1 MKKQQKYIY
10 FDHAATTPVLPEVAG
25 VIKDCLLKNFGNA
38 SEPHM
43 PGRKAK
49 ELLENSR
56 QVIAKNICALPSEIV
71 FTSGGTESDNMAI
84 SGAVEAN
91 KKKGDHIIS
100 TKIEHPAVMMP
111 LKIMERRGFKVTYLP
126 VDKYGMIDPHDIK
139 KAITDKTILVSVM
152 HANNIFG
159 TIQPVEEI
167 GRILKQKGII
177 FHTDAV
183 QSFANIKTSVD
194 DLGVDLLSI
203 SGHKIYGPKGIGA
216 LYIRKKTRFFP
227 LIFGGSQESGRRPG
241 TENIPGIAGLARAA
255 EINCR
260 MLEDKIK
267 NLTSMREYLI
277 RGILE
282 RIEGAR
288 LNGHPSRR
296 LPGNCNF
303 SFEHVEGEAMVLRL
317 DRAGFAVSSG
327 SACSSGSSKPS
338 GPLVAMGL
346 SNQEAYSSLR
356 ITLGFENSYEEIDHF
371 IYILEGVIRDL
382 RAISPF

>member
-1 MKKQQKYIY
+1 MEKQQKYIY
-10 FDHAATTPVLPEVAG
+10 FDHAATTPVLPEVAE
-25 VIKDCLLKNFGNA
+25 VVNDCFLKNFGNA

-56 QVIAKNICALPSEIV
+56 QVIAEKICALPSEMM
-71 FTSGGTESDNMAI
+71 FTSGGTESDNIAI
-84 SGAVEAN
+84 FGVVEAN

-100 TKIEHPAVMMP
+100 SKIEHPAVMMP
-111 LKIMERRGFKVTYLP
+111 LKILERRGFKVTYLP
-126 VDKYGMIDPHDIK
+126 VDKYGMIDPYDVK
-139 KAITDKTILVSVM
+139 EAITDKTILVSIM

-167 GRILKQKGII
+167 GRILKQKGIT

-216 LYIRKKTRFFP
+216 LYVRKKTRFFP
-227 LIFGGSQESGRRPG
+227 LFFGGSQEKGRRPG

-267 NLTSMREYLI
+267 KLTSMREYLI
-277 RGILE
+277 KGVME
-282 RIEGAR
+282 RIEGVR
-288 LNGHPSRR
+288 LNGHPEQALARK
-296 LPGNCNF
+296 L
-303 SFEHVEGEAMVLRL
+303 
-317 DRAGFAVSSG
+317 
-327 SACSSGSSKPS
+327 
-338 GPLVAMGL
+338 
-346 SNQEAYSSLR
+346 
-356 ITLGFENSYEEIDHF
+356 
-371 IYILEGVIRDL
+371 
-382 RAISPF
+382 